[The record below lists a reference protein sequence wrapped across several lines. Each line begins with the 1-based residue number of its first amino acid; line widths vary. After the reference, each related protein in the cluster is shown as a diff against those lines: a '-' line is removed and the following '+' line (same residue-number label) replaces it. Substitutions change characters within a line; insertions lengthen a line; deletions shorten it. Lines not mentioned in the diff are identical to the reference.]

1 MAVFYDKDANPAL
14 IRKRRITILG
24 LGTQGRAHALN
35 LRDSGVDVQVGLRDG
50 SASFAVCEALGL
62 DARPLADAVKD
73 SDFVMMLIPDEQQA
87 RVYREILSDALKPG
101 AVLAFAH
108 GFNIH
113 YGLIEPRDDLDV
125 VMVAPLG
132 IGDQVRATYERG
144 GGVPALLCVHQDA
157 SGTAGDIALAYACAN
172 GHGRAG
178 VIESSFRD
186 ETETDLFAE
195 QAVLCGGLTHLIV
208 AAYETLVDAGYP
220 EELAYFSCLHE
231 VKLIADLVHT
241 RGIAGMRESIS
252 TTAEYGDYTRGPRI
266 INETTRAQMTEMLN
280 EIQNG
285 QFAKELV
292 AEIKAGA
299 ITLKQGRKK
308 AKHHGIEKIG
318 AHLRLRM
325 PWLSSTDDGH
335 GGKD

>member
-1 MAVFYDKDANPAL
+1 MAVFYDNDANPAL
-14 IRKRRITILG
+14 IRERRVTVLG
-24 LGTQGRAHALN
+24 LGAQGRAHALN
-35 LRDSGVDVQVGLRDG
+35 LHDSGIDVVVGLRDG
-50 SASFAVCEALGL
+50 SASFDICGSLGL
-62 DARPLADAVKD
+62 DARPLADAVAD
-73 SDFVMMLIPDEQQA
+73 SDFVMMLIPDEKQA
-87 RVYREILSDALKPG
+87 RVYSEILSNALKPG
-101 AVLAFAH
+101 VVLAFAH

-113 YGLIEPRDDLDV
+113 YGLIKPRDDLDV
-125 VMVAPLG
+125 VMIAPLG

-157 SGTAGDIALAYACAN
+157 SGTASDIALSYACAN

-195 QAVLCGGLTHLIV
+195 QAVLCGGLTHLIT

-266 INETTRAQMTEMLN
+266 INETTRAQMTEMLH

-285 QFAKELV
+285 QFAKEFV
-292 AEIKAGA
+292 AEIETGA
-299 ITLKQGRKK
+299 KTLSQGRKN
-308 AKHHGIEKIG
+308 AKQHGIEKIG
-318 AHLRLRM
+318 EHLRGMM
-325 PWLSSTDDGH
+325 PWLVETADNQDDEE
-335 GGKD
+335 